1 MACTADPIRVADL
14 EFLGMQCANGGG
26 AFCLP
31 QVPDKMQ
38 QVPAEDVESVYSD
51 MDMST
56 YDDSHN
62 DDSCSDCTIDS
73 SSESDSSVEDLDSPF
88 TTEQTLLIFDWDDTV
103 LPSTWIQK
111 QGLRLDDASVVNED
125 QREELNSMA
134 QCAIRT
140 LRAAKQFGTVVLVT
154 NAERG
159 WIELSCRK
167 FMPTLCPLLESIK
180 IISARARHEKP
191 GVTLPSMW
199 KSLAFRSEIND
210 FYKTSRP
217 EWAKNIISF
226 GDAMHERLA
235 VFQVTSDM
243 SNCYTKSFKF
253 MEQPHLEQLRKEH
266 ELIYWCLRHIVR
278 HEGTLDLQVQIA

>member
-1 MACTADPIRVADL
+1 MACILEPLKAPDMDL
-14 EFLGMQCANGGG
+14 HGMPCTNSASLCS
-26 AFCLP
+26 AAA
-31 QVPDKMQ
+31 
-38 QVPAEDVESVYSD
+38 AEDDESVCS

-56 YDDSHN
+56 N
-62 DDSCSDCTIDS
+62 DDSCSDLSVEESSSDEDS
-73 SSESDSSVEDLDSPF
+73 SLDDSPF
-88 TTEQTLLIFDWDDTV
+88 TSDQTLLIFDWDDTV

-111 QGLRLDDASVVNED
+111 QGLRLDDASTVNSE

-140 LRAAKQFGTVVLVT
+140 LRAAKRYGTVVLVT

-167 FMPTLCPLLESIK
+167 FMPSLCPLLESMK
-180 IISARARHEKP
+180 IVSARAAYEKP
-191 GVTLPSMW
+191 GVTMPSMW
-199 KSLAFRSEIND
+199 KSLAFRTEINS
-210 FYKTSRP
+210 FYESRSP
-217 EWAKNIISF
+217 ERSKNIISF
-226 GDAMHERLA
+226 GDAMHERIA

-266 ELIYWCLRHIVR
+266 ELIYWCLRHIVS
-278 HEGTLDLQVQIA
+278 HDGTLDLQVQIA